1 VLPRSR
7 IARAS
12 ALFCGLL
19 ILGLLALLA
28 WQRLFGESGGP
39 LGSSQSSVIRAEFQ
53 LTDQFGE
60 RRDNNQF
67 RGRFMLVFFG
77 FTHCPDFCPTAL
89 YSISLAMDRLGARA
103 ETLVPVFIT
112 LDPERDT
119 PAQLKA
125 YAQNFDKRVVMLTGG
140 AAEIAAVAKAY
151 RVYYAKK
158 PLEKPGDYTIDHS
171 AYIYLMGP
179 NGKFLTHFRHA
190 IAPDD
195 LAKALQRHL

>member
-1 VLPRSR
+1 VNRAFALRLVAIAAVSFAATATVVALWPREASR
-7 IARAS
+7 TAEDRGE
-12 ALFCGLL
+12 AL
-19 ILGLLALLA
+19 I
-28 WQRLFGESGGP
+28 GGP
-39 LGSSQSSVIRAEFQ
+39 FT
-53 LTDQFGE
+53 LTDAEGK
-60 RRDNNQF
+60 RRDDGEF
-67 RGRFMLVFFG
+67 RGRHMLVFFG